1 MASSLD
7 EILQRLSSL
16 PNANFWSVLVTEPEQ
31 QEQALIELE
40 ESIHIFIDEAVN
52 IIAITSDIEALI
64 QSVQASESYILLWQF
79 DIWQPEQWQQFD
91 YARSR
96 FSHDKGGIILLT
108 PHSAAQFQIY
118 APNFASWIGSRVYD
132 LQLGL
137 EILTEAESQ
146 QRLEALQQFTG
157 KTDVEVIRLAETG
170 QLPRDPE
177 YGEWLVLLGRGDL
190 LERTINVAEL

>member
-1 MASSLD
+1 MTSLD

-16 PNANFWSVLVTEPEQ
+16 PDANFWSVLVITPEQ
-31 QEQALIELE
+31 QQQALTEFE
-40 ESIHIFIDEAVN
+40 EAIPIFIDEAVKV
-52 IIAITSDIEALI
+52 IAVTPDIEALI
-64 QSVQASESYILLWQF
+64 QAVQSSELYILVWQF
-79 DIWQPEQWQQFD
+79 DIWQQEQWQQFD

-96 FSHDKGGIILLT
+96 FSHNKGGIILLT
-108 PHSAAQFQIY
+108 PHSAAQFQTY

-137 EILTEAESQ
+137 EILTEVESQ
-146 QRLEALQQFTG
+146 QRLKALQQFTG
-157 KTDVEVIRLAETG
+157 KTNIEVIRLAEIG
-170 QLPRDPE
+170 QLPTDPE

>member
-1 MASSLD
+1 MTSLD
-7 EILQRLSSL
+7 EILQRISSL
-16 PNANFWSVLVTEPEQ
+16 PNANFWSVLVTEAEQ
-31 QEQALIELE
+31 QEPALIELE
-40 ESIHIFIDEAVN
+40 ESIPIFIDEAVKV
-52 IIAITSDIEALI
+52 IAITPDVEELVHI
-64 QSVQASESYILLWQF
+64 VQASESYILLWQF

-96 FSHDKGGIILLT
+96 FSHDNGGIILLT
-108 PHSAAQFQIY
+108 PNSAAQLQTY

-146 QRLEALQQFTG
+146 QRLKALQQFTG
-157 KTDVEVIRLAETG
+157 KTDAEVIRLAETG
-170 QLPRDPE
+170 QLPTDPE

-190 LERTINVAEL
+190 LERTINMAEI

>member
-1 MASSLD
+1 MTSLD
-7 EILQRLSSL
+7 EILQRLSNL
-16 PNANFWSVLVTEPEQ
+16 PDANFWSVLVTQPEQ
-31 QEQALIELE
+31 QQQALIELE
-40 ESIHIFIDEAVN
+40 ESIPIFIDVEVKV
-52 IIAITSDIEALI
+52 IAIDPDIEALVYA
-64 QSVQASESYILLWQF
+64 VQASQVYILLWQF

-96 FSHDKGGIILLT
+96 FSHDKGGILLLT
-108 PHSAAQFQIY
+108 PNSAVQFQTY
-118 APNFASWIGSRVYD
+118 APNFASWIGSRVYE

-146 QRLEALQQFTG
+146 QRLAALQQSTG
-157 KTDVEVIRLAETG
+157 KTDAEVICLAETD

-190 LERTINVAEL
+190 LERTINMAEL

>member
-1 MASSLD
+1 MTSLD

-16 PNANFWSVLVTEPEQ
+16 PNANFWSVIVTAPEQ
-31 QEQALIELE
+31 QQQALIELE
-40 ESIHIFIDEAVN
+40 ESIPIFIDESVKL
-52 IIAITSDIEALI
+52 ISITPDLEALI
-64 QSVQASESYILLWQF
+64 DAVRSSEAYILLWQF
-79 DIWQPEQWQQFD
+79 DIWQPEQWKQFD

-96 FSHDKGGIILLT
+96 FSHDKGGILLLT
-108 PHSAAQFQIY
+108 PHSAVQFQTY
-118 APNFASWIGSRVYD
+118 APNFASWIGARVYE

-157 KTDVEVIRLAETG
+157 KTDAEVIHLAETD
-170 QLPRDPE
+170 QLPTDPE

-190 LERTINVAEL
+190 LERTINVAEI

>member
-1 MASSLD
+1 VTSLD
-7 EILQRLSSL
+7 EILQRISSL
-16 PNANFWSVLVTEPEQ
+16 PNANFWSVLVTSPEQ
-31 QEQALIELE
+31 QQQALTELE
-40 ESIHIFIDEAVN
+40 ESIPIFIDEVVTV
-52 IIAITSDIEALI
+52 ITITPDVEALI
-64 QSVQASESYILLWQF
+64 HAVQASEAYILLWQF

-96 FSHDKGGIILLT
+96 FSHDNGGIILLT
-108 PHSAAQFQIY
+108 PNSAAQLQTY

-146 QRLEALQQFTG
+146 QRLKALQQFTG
-157 KTDVEVIRLAETG
+157 KTDAEVIRLAETG
-170 QLPRDPE
+170 QLPKDPE

-190 LERTINVAEL
+190 LERTINVAEI